1 MGQIGNININNDNMT
16 MRSSKSIFCES
27 FYFID
32 VYDENN
38 VKKFIK
44 STERLIRKSREY
56 NNYIMQ
62 LRTNVNAL
70 NYDSIMSNIALAD
83 TDLEL
88 HHYPLTLYDIVETV
102 MNYHIIKQ
110 DKITSFSIA
119 KEVMD
124 CHFQNIIGLVS
135 LCETNHELAHLSSI
149 FINKKQIF
157 GNYEEFLK
165 RYETGLTVD
174 CKEKIKKLNVYSD
187 NNTAIDFKGIL

>member
-119 KEVMD
+119 Y
-124 CHFQNIIGLVS
+124 
-135 LCETNHELAHLSSI
+135 T
-149 FINKKQIF
+149 
-157 GNYEEFLK
+157 
-165 RYETGLTVD
+165 
-174 CKEKIKKLNVYSD
+174 
-187 NNTAIDFKGIL
+187 